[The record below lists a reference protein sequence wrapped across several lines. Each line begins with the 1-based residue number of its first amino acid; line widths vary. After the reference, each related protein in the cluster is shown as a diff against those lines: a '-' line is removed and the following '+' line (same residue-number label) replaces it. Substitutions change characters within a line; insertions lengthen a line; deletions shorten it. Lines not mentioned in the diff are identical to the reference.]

1 MADGLHNLII
11 ESRNRTVVSGVCDV
25 GGFDDK
31 SICMYTSMGRLI
43 VHGTQLHI
51 LKMSVETGDVI
62 FEGTVNSLEHSDKQ
76 SSKNDSFLKKL
87 FR

>member
-11 ESRNRTVVSGVCDV
+11 ESRSRTVVSGVTDV

-31 SICMYTSMGRLI
+31 SICMYTSMGRLT
-43 VHGTQLHI
+43 VKGADLHI
-51 LKMSVETGDVI
+51 IKMSVETGDVI
-62 FEGTVNSLEHSDKQ
+62 FEGTVNSLEYSDKRL
-76 SSKNDSFLKKL
+76 SKDESFLKKL